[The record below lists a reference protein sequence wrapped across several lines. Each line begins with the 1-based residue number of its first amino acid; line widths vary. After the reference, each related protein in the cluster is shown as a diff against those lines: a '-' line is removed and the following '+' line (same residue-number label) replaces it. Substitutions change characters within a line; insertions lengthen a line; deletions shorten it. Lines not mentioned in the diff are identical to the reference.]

1 MGAPGTGCGDPGT
14 TRPGTATP
22 GGAGTGGFPPTPA
35 AGEGPCTPA
44 AGDAIWEPPGCCGLP
59 GMGGLPGVGGRG
71 EPGCAPPLSSVSGM
85 LTMSPDGEASVT
97 AVRSITFT
105 V

>member
-1 MGAPGTGCGDPGT
+1 MLRRPPRSTLFPYTTLFRSSFCCTWEGSAVGAPGTGCGDPGT

-71 EPGCAPPLSSVSGM
+71 EPGC
-85 LTMSPDGEASVT
+85 
-97 AVRSITFT
+97 
-105 V
+105 